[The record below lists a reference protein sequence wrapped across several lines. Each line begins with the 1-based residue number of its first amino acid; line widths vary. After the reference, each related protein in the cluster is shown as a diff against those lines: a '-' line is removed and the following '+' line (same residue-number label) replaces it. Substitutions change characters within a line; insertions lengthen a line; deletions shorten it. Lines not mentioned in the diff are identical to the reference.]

1 MFTKATGI
9 NKKLKVLVYGQSGS
23 GKTHLALTFPRPAVI
38 DCEGGT
44 ELFGGRFDFDVLR
57 TKDLDEVLKAMENIN
72 PAQYDTVVVDP
83 VTVLWQV
90 MMEAGQVAAERRALK
105 QKRNPDEATLTPRD
119 WGIIKRKVNA
129 LYTRLVNLPCH
140 VVVCGRIKDVNET
153 RGTEVVKVGERVDAE
168 KSTEYLFDIIIKLEI
183 GRDGKRIGIVEKD
196 RSGKLQGKR
205 IPDPSFAT
213 FSEIVTATAA
223 NKVTAVAQDQ
233 NAIAEKLSVE
243 FNDAQLDADIA
254 RAGEVV
260 AQGATVNEAIAA
272 VDYVKPETAAALDSA
287 VKRATQKA
295 SKIERPAPAETVC
308 GWLRDSAWG
317 KGTLARVEYNPEEN
331 WRCTQQAAQQVAALF
346 GKALT
351 WDGASEADLRKARLL
366 TYQYVFGEAVQS
378 SHDMSHREAA
388 AVIRWMGGGYEPQ
401 EPAMSEARFLYHAAQ
416 VEAGQ
421 KVMDLP
427 EGAF

>member
-1 MFTKATGI
+1 M
-9 NKKLKVLVYGQSGS
+9 
-23 GKTHLALTFPRPAVI
+23 ALTREP
-38 DCEGGT
+38 G
-44 ELFGGRFDFDVLR
+44 
-57 TKDLDEVLKAMENIN
+57 
-72 PAQYDTVVVDP
+72 
-83 VTVLWQV
+83 
-90 MMEAGQVAAERRALK
+90 
-105 QKRNPDEATLTPRD
+105 
-119 WGIIKRKVNA
+119 
-129 LYTRLVNLPCH
+129 
-140 VVVCGRIKDVNET
+140 
-153 RGTEVVKVGERVDAE
+153 
-168 KSTEYLFDIIIKLEI
+168 
-183 GRDGKRIGIVEKD
+183 
-196 RSGKLQGKR
+196 
-205 IPDPSFAT
+205 
-213 FSEIVTATAA
+213 
-223 NKVTAVAQDQ
+223 
-233 NAIAEKLSVE
+233 AIAALPTPEDDTPE

-421 KVMDLP
+421 KVMDLYLP